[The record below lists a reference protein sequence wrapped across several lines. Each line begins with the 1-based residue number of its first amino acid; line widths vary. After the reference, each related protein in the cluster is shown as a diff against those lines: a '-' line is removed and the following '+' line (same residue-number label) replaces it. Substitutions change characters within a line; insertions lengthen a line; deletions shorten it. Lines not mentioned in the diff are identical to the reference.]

1 METSLTFSSLLR
13 TTPVQ
18 RRSAERMEALLDS
31 AASLID
37 EGGVDAV
44 TTTAV
49 AYRSGSSVG
58 VLYRYFPNIDTLLR
72 ELARRNLEKYI
83 ELVEQ
88 AGAGSSDEPWSSSDK
103 TLDAFVTLCRREP
116 GFRLLRFGDIIT
128 DRFLS
133 TDEANTRVIAKEL
146 ARLFAEAHSIPVT
159 EKLVFHLEIAVAM
172 GQSLM
177 TEAFRVDP
185 QGDERYITE
194 AHQIIGHYLRT
205 SFPLA

>member
-13 TTPVQ
+13 TQPVQ
-18 RRSAERMEALLDS
+18 QRSAERMEALLDS

-58 VLYRYFPNIDTLLR
+58 VLYRYFPNVETLLR
-72 ELARRNLEKYI
+72 ELAQRNLEKYMA
-83 ELVEQ
+83 LVEQ
-88 AGAGSSDEPWSSSDK
+88 AGADSSGEPWSSWDK
-103 TLDAFVTLCRREP
+103 ILDAFVSMCRSEP

-133 TDEANTRVIAKEL
+133 NDEPNTTVIAKAF
-146 ARLFAEAHSIPVT
+146 ARLFADAHSIPVT
-159 EKLVFHLEIAVAM
+159 EKLVFHLEVAVTM

-177 TEAFRVDP
+177 TEAFRVNP
-185 QGDERYITE
+185 RGDERFIEE
-194 AHQIIGHYLRT
+194 ARRIIGDYLRT
-205 SFPLA
+205 SIPVA